1 MFFPQLLLQK
11 TIKNN
16 RPFWLRAAK
25 MDAELVIHLWRIDIS
40 PQLDRAATMSGIEC
54 RTTFYILSPFFVL
67 I

>member
-1 MFFPQLLLQK
+1 
-11 TIKNN
+11 
-16 RPFWLRAAK
+16 